1 MEGLKP
7 QQKGSAMDTTE
18 TRSTY
23 QAGKDKPCARCGGTF
38 PGYVMEYHH
47 TKDRIG
53 NRKPLRY
60 LTQYCRSTTEEEIP
74 GCEVVCI
81 NCHRIIHWTAR
92 QETGSEAREDAQ
104 AAAWRASSKERSGM
118 KKQRNAKIK
127 EHYKS
132 PSMKEHY
139 KALRVERQKLDAVDI
154 LALIPEDKTI
164 PKNELLTLAQ
174 GAGVGVNKARDCI
187 KRMISSGQV
196 HVHKIPRPGTNARV
210 ELALFAQF

>member
-1 MEGLKP
+1 
-7 QQKGSAMDTTE
+7 MDTTE
-18 TRSTY
+18 TRSAY

-74 GCEVVCI
+74 GCEVVCV

-104 AAAWRASSKERSGM
+104 AAAWRASSKERIAI
-118 KKQRNAKIK
+118 KKKRIAKIR
-127 EHYKS
+127 
-132 PSMKEHY
+132 EHY
-139 KALRVERQKLDAVDI
+139 KALKIEKRKLDAVDI
-154 LALIPEDKTI
+154 LALVPKDKAI
-164 PKNELLTLAQ
+164 PKNELLNLAQ
-174 GAGVGVNKARDCI
+174 GAGIGLNKARDCI
-187 KRMISSGQV
+187 KRMITAGQV
-196 HVHKIPRPGTNARV
+196 YVHKIPRPGTNARV
-210 ELALFAQF
+210 ELARFAQF

>member
-1 MEGLKP
+1 
-7 QQKGSAMDTTE
+7 MDTTE
-18 TRSTY
+18 TRSAY

-74 GCEVVCI
+74 GCEVVCV

-104 AAAWRASSKERSGM
+104 AAAWRASSKERIAI
-118 KKQRNAKIK
+118 KKKRIAKIR
-127 EHYKS
+127 
-132 PSMKEHY
+132 EHY
-139 KALRVERQKLDAVDI
+139 KALKIEKRKLDAVDI
-154 LALIPEDKTI
+154 LALVPKDKAI
-164 PKNELLTLAQ
+164 PKNELLKLAQ

-187 KRMISSGQV
+187 KRMITAGQV
-196 HVHKIPRPGTNARV
+196 YVHKIPRPGTNARV
-210 ELALFAQF
+210 DLARFAQF

>member
-1 MEGLKP
+1 
-7 QQKGSAMDTTE
+7 MDTTE
-18 TRSTY
+18 TRSIY
-23 QAGKDKPCARCGGTF
+23 SSGKDKPCARCDGTF

-81 NCHRIIHWTAR
+81 NCHRIIHWTAK
-92 QETGSEAREDAQ
+92 QETGTGSEAREDVQ
-104 AAAWRASSKERSGM
+104 AETWRASSKERIAI
-118 KKQRNAKIK
+118 KKKRIAKIR
-127 EHYKS
+127 
-132 PSMKEHY
+132 EHY
-139 KALRVERQKLDAVDI
+139 KALKIEKRKLDAVDI

-187 KRMISSGQV
+187 KRMITAGQV
-196 HVHKIPRPGTNARV
+196 YVHKIPRPGTNARV
-210 ELALFAQF
+210 ELARFAQF

>member
-1 MEGLKP
+1 
-7 QQKGSAMDTTE
+7 MDTTE

-38 PGYVMEYHH
+38 PRYVMEYHH

-53 NRKPLRY
+53 NRKRLHY

-104 AAAWRASSKERSGM
+104 AAAWWAGSKER
-118 KKQRNAKIK
+118 KEIRKQRTAK
-127 EHYKS
+127 
-132 PSMKEHY
+132 MKEHY
-139 KALRVERQKLDAVDI
+139 KALRVEKQKQEAVD
-154 LALIPEDKTI
+154 LLTLIPEDKTI
-164 PKNELLTLAQ
+164 PKNELLNLAQ
-174 GAGVGVNKARDCI
+174 GAGIGLNKARGCI
-187 KRMISSGQV
+187 KRMITDGQV
-196 HVHKIPRPGTNARV
+196 YVHKTPRPGTNSRVDLARIP
-210 ELALFAQF
+210 QF

>member
-1 MEGLKP
+1 
-7 QQKGSAMDTTE
+7 MDTTE
-18 TRSTY
+18 TRSAY

-74 GCEVVCI
+74 GCEVVCV

-104 AAAWRASSKERSGM
+104 AAAWRASSKERIAI
-118 KKQRNAKIK
+118 KKKRIAKIR
-127 EHYKS
+127 
-132 PSMKEHY
+132 EHY
-139 KALRVERQKLDAVDI
+139 KALKIEKRKLDAVDI
-154 LALIPEDKTI
+154 LALVPKDKAI
-164 PKNELLTLAQ
+164 PKNELLNLAQ
-174 GAGVGVNKARDCI
+174 GAGIGLNKARDCI
-187 KRMISSGQV
+187 KRMISDRQV
-196 HVHKIPRPGTNARV
+196 YVHKIPRTGTNARV
-210 ELALFAQF
+210 DLARFAQF

>member
-1 MEGLKP
+1 
-7 QQKGSAMDTTE
+7 MDTTE
-18 TRSTY
+18 TRSAY

-74 GCEVVCI
+74 GCEVVCV

-104 AAAWRASSKERSGM
+104 AAAWRASSKERIAI
-118 KKQRNAKIK
+118 KKKRIAKIR
-127 EHYKS
+127 
-132 PSMKEHY
+132 EHY
-139 KALRVERQKLDAVDI
+139 KALKIEKRKLDAVDI
-154 LALIPEDKTI
+154 LALVPKDKAI
-164 PKNELLTLAQ
+164 PKNELLKLAQ
-174 GAGVGVNKARDCI
+174 GAGVGLNKARDCI
-187 KRMISSGQV
+187 KRMITAGQV
-196 HVHKIPRPGTNARV
+196 YVHKIPRPGTNARV
-210 ELALFAQF
+210 ELARFAQF

>member
-1 MEGLKP
+1 MNATKT
-7 QQKGSAMDTTE
+7 QSNYKT
-18 TRSTY
+18 
-23 QAGKDKPCARCGGTF
+23 GKDKACSRCGGTF

-47 TKDRIG
+47 TEDRIG

-92 QETGSEAREDAQ
+92 QETGSEAREDTQ
-104 AAAWRASSKERSGM
+104 AEAWRASSKERSGM

-164 PKNELLTLAQ
+164 PKNELLNLAQ
-174 GAGVGVNKARDCI
+174 GAGIGLNKARGCI
-187 KRMISSGQV
+187 KWMLSAGQIYA
-196 HVHKIPRPGTNARV
+196 HNIPQPGTRSRV
-210 ELALFAQF
+210 ELARFAQN